1 MSVFPFLFC
10 CQVRL
15 LLGEVPDRAEF
26 SVPGLSRPLRPY
38 FELTQAV
45 RSGDL
50 VAFAQVRSTGLG
62 AGSGGRVAVVVWLLL
77 GCKGLA
83 RKGRL
88 WACVYVLTV
97 LWHALMEHP

>member
-1 MSVFPFLFC
+1 M
-10 CQVRL
+10 RL

-50 VAFAQVRSTGLG
+50 VAFAQVRVG
-62 AGSGGRVAVVVWLLL
+62 
-77 GCKGLA
+77 
-83 RKGRL
+83 
-88 WACVYVLTV
+88 ACVCASEGTQTRALQRVHRHEGAFSQCLP
-97 LWHALMEHP
+97 HAHTRHASLALRAFEDRHFSSNIE